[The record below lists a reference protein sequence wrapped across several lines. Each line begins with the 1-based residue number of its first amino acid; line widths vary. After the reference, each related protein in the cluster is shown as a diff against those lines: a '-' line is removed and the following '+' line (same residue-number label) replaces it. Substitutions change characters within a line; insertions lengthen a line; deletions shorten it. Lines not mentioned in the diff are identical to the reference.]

1 MQRKTAVLGFA
12 VCALGASAVLSV
24 ACGGGSVAPAASP
37 ESGSSAEASDS
48 PAAGG
53 DAAPSDGATPAAGDS
68 KDAASSAGDDAKKPA
83 AAEQSLLALC
93 EEGCKK
99 IKAKCT
105 DTAYENCKMNC
116 AQYDHPPA
124 GCEGEARKA
133 LECARD
139 AEDTPCVNIAPE
151 ICTKKFQRVVAC
163 MGGKTVEA
171 SSDDAPRTPDGWER
185 FTAKS
190 AGFSAMA
197 PKGMAQ
203 NGDGYSV
210 KVGEAEY
217 LVKILPAP
225 KEKPT
230 QKNLVQVAMGVLG
243 KCNQKLKLRG
253 MVDRPDKVFIRVD
266 SACPDGT
273 VWNGAFLITGGK
285 LYMPYVATPKGT
297 KTKPEIDAFVYGF
310 EAGGK

>member
-1 MQRKTAVLGFA
+1 MEQKTAVLGFA
-12 VCALGASAVLSV
+12 ACALCASIVLS
-24 ACGGGSVAPAASP
+24 AGCGGSSGAPAASP
-37 ESGSSAEASDS
+37 EPTSTGATSEEPPAASDVAAS
-48 PAAGG
+48 DGIAPA
-53 DAAPSDGATPAAGDS
+53 DGATQEATP
-68 KDAASSAGDDAKKPA
+68 SAGADSPKPA
-83 AAEQSLLALC
+83 AQQSLLALC

-99 IKAKCT
+99 IKARCT

-124 GCEGEARKA
+124 GCEGEARTA

-163 MGGKTVEA
+163 MSGKTVEA
-171 SSDDAPRTPDGWER
+171 STEDGPRTPAGWER
-185 FTAKS
+185 FSAKS

-203 NGDGYSV
+203 SGEVYSV
-210 KVGEAEY
+210 KDGDAEY
-217 LVKILPAP
+217 IVKVLPPP

-253 MVDRPDKVFIRVD
+253 MVDRPDKVFIRVE

-273 VWNGAFLITGGK
+273 TWNGAFLITGGK
-285 LYMPYVATPKGT
+285 MYMPYVATPKGS

>member
-12 VCALGASAVLSV
+12 ACALCASAVLSV
-24 ACGGGSVAPAASP
+24 ACGGGSGAPAASP
-37 ESGSSAEASDS
+37 ESGSSA
-48 PAAGG
+48 AA
-53 DAAPSDGATPAAGDS
+53 DAPPAAGDAAASDGAPAADAS
-68 KDAASSAGDDAKKPA
+68 KDAAPGADAAAKKPSA
-83 AAEQSLLALC
+83 TEQSLLALC

-99 IKAKCT
+99 IKAHCT

-116 AQYDHPPA
+116 AQYEHPPA

-171 SSDDAPRTPDGWER
+171 NSDDAPRTPDGWER

-203 NGDGYSV
+203 NGDVYSV
-210 KVGEAEY
+210 KAGEAEY

-273 VWNGAFLITGGK
+273 VWNGAFLITGSK
-285 LYMPYVATPKGT
+285 MYFPYVATPKGT
-297 KTKPEIDAFVYGF
+297 KSKPEIDAFVYGF